1 MVGINYQEY
10 IYSPIWFDKR
20 DCFLEFFNVCQI
32 CEKEP
37 NQVHHLH
44 YKTLGNEKQKDL
56 MSVCFKCHKK
66 IHNNKLRGL
75 KSYWMFEKT
84 KQGEVENYGH
94 KKG

>member
-75 KSYWMFEKT
+75 KSYWNFEKT